1 MRREVPLEGYYD
13 DRRSGVKERGNSM
26 NHLEKRQWI
35 RLACCALVVLAA
47 VLWLCG
53 VFSGGNVRYHLR
65 NRGSLGPLTRENIA
79 YLDTAAPA
87 ATGKDGTVSA
97 SRRAPASVRPTIQA
111 IPARAS

>member
-1 MRREVPLEGYYD
+1 
-13 DRRSGVKERGNSM
+13 M

-87 ATGKDGTVSA
+87 ATGKDGMVSA
-97 SRRAPASVRPTIQA
+97 SDWAETYPRIVATMGDNSKNSYGI
-111 IPARAS
+111 IFL